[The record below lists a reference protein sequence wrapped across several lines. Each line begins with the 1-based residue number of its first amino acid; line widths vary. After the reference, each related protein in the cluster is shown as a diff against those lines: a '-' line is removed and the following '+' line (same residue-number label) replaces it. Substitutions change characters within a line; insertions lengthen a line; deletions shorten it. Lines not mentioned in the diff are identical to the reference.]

1 MSDKIVR
8 KLKTVTLIQGV
19 CVLVASISFCVFV
32 ASICTAVAKSI
43 YLAVAVVAALLFFLV
58 IILYFKFVSSYEKFL
73 TRMFDWVRVV
83 EGKGLSCS
91 RRVVELK
98 YKQFSTFYSLN
109 PDRWEI
115 SEEMCAYSPNA
126 ADDFVIIFSLVEYLK
141 YRHNEIKASESNKIR
156 KQKEEYAEQ
165 EMQALEK
172 FTKYVEKDLDDFN
185 KHASEP

>member
-58 IILYFKFVSSYEKFL
+58 IISYFKLVPSYEKFL
-73 TRMFDWVRVV
+73 MRMFDWVRVV

-91 RRVVELK
+91 RRVVELQ
-98 YKQFSTFYSLN
+98 YKQFTTFYNLN
-109 PDRWEI
+109 PDNWEV
-115 SEEMCAYSPNA
+115 SEEMCTYSPPNA
-126 ADDFVIIFSLVEYLK
+126 GDDFAIIFSWVEYLK
-141 YRHNEIKASESNKIR
+141 FKHNEVSYSKSKEIR
-156 KQKEEYAEQ
+156 NQKNQAAEQ
-165 EMQALEK
+165 EMQAVEK
-172 FTKYVEKDLDDFN
+172 FTEYVKKDLDHFN
-185 KHASEP
+185 KQLY

>member
-19 CVLVASISFCVFV
+19 CVLAASISFCVFV

-43 YLAVAVVAALLFFLV
+43 YLAVAVVAASLFFLV
-58 IILYFKFVSSYEKFL
+58 IILYFKLVPSYEKFL
-73 TRMFDWVRVV
+73 MRMLDWVRVV

-115 SEEMCAYSPNA
+115 SEEMCTYSPNA
-126 ADDFVIIFSLVEYLK
+126 ADDFVIIFSWVEYLK
-141 YRHNEIKASESNKIR
+141 FKHNEVEDNESKENR
-156 KQKEEYAEQ
+156 KKKREYAEQ

-172 FTKYVEKDLDDFN
+172 FTEYMKADLDYFN
-185 KHASEP
+185 K